1 MTQTWALFVD
11 AYRELSSR
19 KLFWLSLGI
28 SLIVVGVL
36 GSLGVSEKG
45 VMLLWWE
52 FEHDIFNSR
61 LISPGAYYKF
71 VFAQFVVPLWLG
83 WGATILAL
91 VSTGG
96 IFPDFIASGSIEL
109 MLAKP
114 ISRGRLFL
122 TKFATGLLFTTLQV
136 AVFAAAC
143 FVVIGVRG
151 RSWEPAVFW
160 TVPLLVLFYSYLFA
174 VCALLGLLTRSAITS
189 ILLTLILWFVVF
201 VVNSADGVVLAFK
214 VNNQI
219 QQEQLSAKVERQEK
233 GARDAWVKANTGEDG
248 TAPGREPTAEEV
260 EKVSPILPG
269 TRAELAESRKNAE
282 TIRLFERVTV
292 GVKTVLP
299 KTSETLD
306 LLKRSLGELVP
317 PTGLGAE
324 EMPEGGGMGRRMNR
338 AQRVEFNRRVEAEM
352 KGRTTGWILGTSLA
366 FEAVVL
372 LVAGRIFVRRDF

>member
-1 MTQTWALFVD
+1 MIQTWALFVD

-19 KLFWLSLGI
+19 KLFWLSLGL
-28 SLIVVGVL
+28 SLLVVGVL
-36 GSLGVSEKG
+36 GAVGVSEKG
-45 VMLLWWE
+45 VMVLWWE

-71 VFAQFVVPLWLG
+71 VFAQFMVPLWLG

-114 ISRGRLFL
+114 ISRARLFL

-136 AVFAAAC
+136 TLFAGAC

-151 RSWEPAVFW
+151 RAWEPAVFW
-160 TVPLLVLFYSYLFA
+160 TVPILVLFYSYLFA
-174 VCALLGLLTRSAITS
+174 VCVLLGIVTRSAITS
-189 ILLTLILWFVVF
+189 ILVTLILWFFVF
-201 VVNSADGVVLAFK
+201 AVNFADGLVLAFK

-219 QQEQLSAKVERQEK
+219 QQEQISARVERQEK
-233 GARDAWVKANTGEDG
+233 GAREAWVAARTAEDG
-248 TAPGREPTAEEV
+248 TPPSRGPTAEEV
-260 EKVSPILPG
+260 EKVSFVLPQS
-269 TRAELAESRKNAE
+269 REALAEAKKNEE
-282 TIRLFERVTV
+282 TIRLAERIVV

-306 LLKRSLGELVP
+306 LLKRNLGELVP
-317 PTGLGAE
+317 RTGLGAE
-324 EMPEGGGMGRRMNR
+324 EMPEGGGMGRRMSR
-338 AQRVEFNRRVEAEM
+338 AQRVEFNRRVEAEVQ
-352 KGRTTGWILGTSLA
+352 GRTTLWILGTSLG
-366 FEAVVL
+366 FEGVVL
-372 LVAGRIFVRRDF
+372 LIAGRLFVRRDF